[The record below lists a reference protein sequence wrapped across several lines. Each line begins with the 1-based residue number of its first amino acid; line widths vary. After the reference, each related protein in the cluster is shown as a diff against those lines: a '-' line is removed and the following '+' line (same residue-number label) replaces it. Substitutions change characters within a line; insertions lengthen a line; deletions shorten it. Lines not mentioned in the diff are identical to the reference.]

1 MLKSPDHIPETTGS
15 TTSLAQYHQTPIGRE
30 LLQILQ
36 GRMRNLIVASD
47 RLAGL
52 AGPIDEITRA
62 VTSSQTLIDRL
73 NTGDSASGAQ

>member
-1 MLKSPDHIPETTGS
+1 
-15 TTSLAQYHQTPIGRE
+15 
-30 LLQILQ
+30 
-36 GRMRNLIVASD
+36 MRNLIVASD